1 MWFLIRRLAQSVTT
15 LLAITLATF
24 ILFRLLPGGMT
35 AALLP
40 PRTSEVVKARFV
52 HDQGLDRPIIVQFVN
67 YLDRVFLHFDLGYS
81 YRRNQ
86 SVNSILG
93 HDLPKSA
100 ILLSISTL
108 LALIIGVSAGVL
120 QAWRRN
126 TLEDH
131 LFTGFAFL
139 LYATPDYCLGIV
151 LIDIFALRLHW
162 FPTEGPQGST
172 WTSAFTEL
180 NHFVLPLAA
189 VTLTSIAVFSRYA
202 RSSTLDVLGQDFIRT
217 ARAKGASG
225 PRVVLSHVVRNAC
238 TPIITLL
245 GLSLPSLFSGAILI
259 ETVFN
264 YPGIGLES
272 FNAAVNR
279 DYAVLLGITVVLGS
293 LTVLGNLI
301 ADLAY
306 VLADPRVRLS

>member
-1 MWFLIRRLAQSVTT
+1 MLGFLIRRLAQSVII

-24 ILFRLLPGGMT
+24 SLFHLLPGGMT

-40 PRTSEVVKARFV
+40 PRTSKAVQTQFI
-52 HDQGLDRPIIVQFVN
+52 HSQGLDQPIVVQFLK
-67 YLDRVFLHFDLGYS
+67 YLDRIFLHFDLGYS
-81 YRRNQ
+81 YKDNQ

-100 ILLSISTL
+100 VLLGISTL
-108 LALIIGVSAGVL
+108 LALLIGVTAGLV
-120 QAWRRN
+120 QALRRN
-126 TLEDH
+126 KVDDH

-139 LYATPDYCLGIV
+139 MYATPDYFLGIV

-172 WTSAFTEL
+172 WTSAFTEV

-189 VTLTSIAVFSRYA
+189 ATLTSIAIFSRYA
-202 RSSTLDVLGQDFIRT
+202 RSSALDVLGQDFIRT
-217 ARAKGASG
+217 ARATGASG
-225 PRVVLSHVVRNAC
+225 TRVVVRHVVRNSC
-238 TPIITLL
+238 IPIVTLL
-245 GLSLPSLFSGAILI
+245 GLSLPGLFGGAILI
-259 ETVFN
+259 EEVFN

-279 DYAVLLGITVVLGS
+279 DYAVLLGITVVLGF

-306 VLADPRVRLS
+306 VFVDPRVRL